1 MQPVVSPLSPSMP
14 RTGNAFGRWFGRC
27 VLRLGRWRLV
37 GDFPDLPKV
46 MVIVAPHSSFWD
58 AIWGLA
64 AKLALGAEVHFM
76 AKKELF
82 IGPLGWLLRALGGIP
97 TDRRAPGGIIGE
109 MVQHYASHERFWL
122 GIAPEGTRKPV
133 ERWKSGFWRI
143 ASEAGVPVLCASF
156 HYPERR
162 IHIGPVFELSDD
174 MDADIAR
181 MREWFRPW
189 QGKHRGV

>member
-1 MQPVVSPLSPSMP
+1 MCMMC
-14 RTGNAFGRWFGRC
+14 GNPAHLYTLATRPAH
-27 VLRLGRWRLV
+27 RLV
-37 GDFPDLPKV
+37 GRYWEG
-46 MVIVAPHSSFWD
+46 SYEE
-58 AIWGLA
+58 A
-64 AKLALGAEVHFM
+64 AAGALH
-76 AKKELF
+76 
-82 IGPLGWLLRALGGIP
+82 PL
-97 TDRRAPGGIIGE
+97 IGE
-109 MVQHYASHERFWL
+109 MKELSARHERFWL

-162 IHIGPVFELSDD
+162 IHIGPVFELSGD